1 MNEAMN
7 KNVPQRVVG
16 AAPAGARDRDSAAA
30 AVREMF
36 TSIAPRYD
44 LLNHVLSFNIDRLWW
59 WRTARKFDAILER
72 PDARVLDLCCGT
84 GDMTFALRRR
94 ARRGQQK
101 ILGVDF
107 SHAML
112 QRAAIKAAA
121 IKKEEGTTLR
131 WIEADALRL
140 PFPDGHFNL
149 VTSAFGFRNLADYD
163 AGLKEIARLLTPG
176 GECGILDFGEPGGLL
191 GHFYRIYFKKVLP
204 KIGTMISGVRG
215 PYAYLPASVERFP
228 APDEML
234 NRMHQAGFRE
244 TSWTPYT
251 FGIAGLYRG
260 VKNG

>member
-1 MNEAMN
+1 MNSE
-7 KNVPQRVVG
+7 PTDHETDRIVG

-44 LLNHVLSFNIDRLWW
+44 LLNHVLSFNVDRVWW
-59 WRTARKFDAILER
+59 WRTARKFDSILRR
-72 PDARVLDLCCGT
+72 PNARVLDLCCGT

-94 ARRGQQK
+94 AASGFAQ
-101 ILGVDF
+101 ILGADF

-112 QRAAIKAAA
+112 QRASAKG
-121 IKKEEGTTLR
+121 KGTALG

-163 AGLKEIARLLTPG
+163 AGLREIARVLVPG
-176 GECGILDFGEPGGLL
+176 GECGILDFGEPGGLI
-191 GHFYRIYFKKVLP
+191 GKGYRVYFKKVLP
-204 KIGTMISGVRG
+204 AIGTLISGVRG

-228 APDEML
+228 SPDEMQG
-234 NRMHQAGFRE
+234 RMHQAGFRE
-244 TSWTPYT
+244 VSWTPYT
-251 FGIAGLYRG
+251 FGVAGLYRG
-260 VKNG
+260 VKNT

>member
-1 MNEAMN
+1 MNQELN
-7 KNVPQRVVG
+7 QRIVG
-16 AAPAGARDRDSAAA
+16 AAPAGARDRESAAQ

-44 LLNHVLSFNIDRLWW
+44 LLNHVLSCNIDRLWW
-59 WRTARKFDAILER
+59 WRTARRFDAILKR
-72 PDARVLDLCCGT
+72 PEGRVLDLCCGT
-84 GDMTFALRRR
+84 GDMAFALRRR
-94 ARRGQQK
+94 TRSTGTQ
-101 ILGVDF
+101 ILGADF

-112 QRAAIKAAA
+112 QRAASKGR
-121 IKKEEGTTLR
+121 GTTLR

-163 AGLKEIARLLTPG
+163 AGLREIARVLAPG

-191 GHFYRIYFKKVLP
+191 GQCYRVYFKKVLP
-204 KIGTMISGVRG
+204 KIGTVLSGVRG

-228 APDEML
+228 APEEML
-234 NRMHQAGFRE
+234 ARMRQAGFRE
-244 TSWTPYT
+244 PSWTPYT

-260 VKNG
+260 VKSI

>member
-1 MNEAMN
+1 MNQEMN
-7 KNVPQRVVG
+7 SRIVG
-16 AAPAGARDRDSAAA
+16 AAPAGARDQESASR

-59 WRTARKFDAILER
+59 RRTARTFDAILKR
-72 PDARVLDLCCGT
+72 PNARVLDLCCGT
-84 GDMTFALRRR
+84 GDMAFALRRR
-94 ARRGQQK
+94 AGSESAR
-101 ILGVDF
+101 ILGADF

-112 QRAAIKAAA
+112 QLAAEKGR
-121 IKKEEGTTLR
+121 GTTLG

-163 AGLKEIARLLTPG
+163 AGLREIARVLAPG

-191 GHFYRIYFKKVLP
+191 GRCYRVYFKKVLP
-204 KIGTMISGVRG
+204 AVGTLISGVRG

-228 APDEML
+228 APEEMVG
-234 NRMHQAGFRE
+234 RMRQAGFRE
-244 TSWTPYT
+244 ACWTPYT
-251 FGIAGLYRG
+251 FGVAGLYRG
-260 VKNG
+260 AKGA